1 MNSKIKKI
9 ICFIFT
15 IFMLVFVFWEV
26 DFKVFFSTLC
36 NLNLLFLPFWLILF
50 VFAVYL
56 RGLRWHLILNDV
68 VKNETNFNLGLVFN
82 FGNMLNV
89 FLPLR
94 AGDFWRAYF
103 IAKKHSL
110 KKMHIFGSIILE
122 RIFDGMSVVLMMLFS
137 MLVLLKNERFIVN
150 IAIMAFC
157 LFFGSFFLFFILC
170 RNNNFEKIFQF
181 LYRITK
187 NEFLKKCFT
196 KIHFH
201 FQNFLNAFL
210 DICNI
215 KKIGLFLLSSIFIWI
230 LEASFVFLAVKAFG
244 FEFTFIASFLV
255 ISLIAFST
263 MIPSTSVMVGPY
275 QLAYIIGLGFFSI
288 NKTDALCISLL
299 VQACALLVATV
310 LSFWFV
316 YNNGL
321 DIKNISKENL
331 QKEKVLYE

>member
-1 MNSKIKKI
+1 
-9 ICFIFT
+9 
-15 IFMLVFVFWEV
+15 MLAFVFWEV
-26 DFKVFFSTLC
+26 DFKAFFSTLC

-122 RIFDGMSVVLMMLFS
+122 RIFDGMSVVLLMLFS

-210 DICNI
+210 DI
-215 KKIGLFLLSSIFIWI
+215 
-230 LEASFVFLAVKAFG
+230 
-244 FEFTFIASFLV
+244 
-255 ISLIAFST
+255 
-263 MIPSTSVMVGPY
+263 
-275 QLAYIIGLGFFSI
+275 
-288 NKTDALCISLL
+288 
-299 VQACALLVATV
+299 
-310 LSFWFV
+310 
-316 YNNGL
+316 
-321 DIKNISKENL
+321 
-331 QKEKVLYE
+331 